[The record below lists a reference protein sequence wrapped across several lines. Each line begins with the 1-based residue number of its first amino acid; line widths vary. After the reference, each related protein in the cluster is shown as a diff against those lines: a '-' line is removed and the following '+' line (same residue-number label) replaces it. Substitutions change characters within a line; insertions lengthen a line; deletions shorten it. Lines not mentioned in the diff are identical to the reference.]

1 VEPIPSVRRA
11 SALPTGTS
19 AAVLACVLLGVVP
32 PAHASLLEG
41 DALDTLANIVA
52 WIAIIIVPL
61 VLLAVFW
68 WLHIMPEKIA
78 EQRHHP
84 QLQAIKVLCLL
95 SLVFGGMLWP
105 IAWIWAYTRPVLHQ
119 LAYGTD
125 KLVQPH
131 ADDAVHL
138 YAEDLAPEAA
148 TTPSPAPPPAA
159 VADADIA
166 AMQKRIASL
175 EMQLAAASA
184 QAAGRRGPDG
194 GGA

>member
-1 VEPIPSVRRA
+1 MQWAAAFAAFLLLLAA
-11 SALPTGTS
+11 S
-19 AAVLACVLLGVVP
+19 

-41 DALDTLANIVA
+41 DALDTMANVIA

-84 QLQAIKVLCLL
+84 QLGAIKVLCLL
-95 SLVFGGMLWP
+95 SLIFGGMLWP
-105 IAWIWAYTRPVLHQ
+105 IAWVWAYTKPVLYQ

-125 KLVQPH
+125 KVKHGEPEQEQ
-131 ADDAVHL
+131 DDALHL
-138 YAEDLAPEAA
+138 YEDDLVPDRSAAQASVAPMAESED
-148 TTPSPAPPPAA
+148 
-159 VADADIA
+159 VASL
-166 AMQKRIASL
+166 RRRVASL

-184 QAAGRRGPDG
+184 QAAGRTPRDDG
-194 GGA
+194 SAGA